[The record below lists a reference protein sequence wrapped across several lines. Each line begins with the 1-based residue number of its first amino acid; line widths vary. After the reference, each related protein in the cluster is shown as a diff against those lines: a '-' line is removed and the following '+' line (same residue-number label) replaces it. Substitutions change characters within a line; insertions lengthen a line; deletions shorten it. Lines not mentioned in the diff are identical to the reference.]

1 MNILAIANQKGGVGK
16 TTTALNLGAA
26 LHRESGVK
34 PLLVD
39 MDPQRNLTRA
49 CAVDGDNRQSTFEF
63 LAGTV
68 PFEQVAVEGAA
79 FDLIPSSV
87 RLADADVTFATKIG
101 RERLLTKGLRTAEQ
115 FGYEYVL
122 VDCPPNLG
130 LLSVNAFTAA
140 THVLIIA
147 QCEFFSLDGLVLIKK
162 TLAEV
167 REELNPGLT
176 VMGVVPTLYD
186 KRKTLNRDA
195 LKAMRHEFGD
205 DVLTPIRDNV
215 KLAEAPSFGKTIFEY
230 DPECN
235 GAYDYAMLA
244 RDILKRRT

>member
-1 MNILAIANQKGGVGK
+1 
-16 TTTALNLGAA
+16 
-26 LHRESGVK
+26 
-34 PLLVD
+34 

-49 CAVDGDNRQSTFEF
+49 CAVDGDSRQGTFEF
-63 LAGTV
+63 LAGSAS
-68 PFEQVAVEGAA
+68 FEAVAVEGSA
-79 FDLIPSSV
+79 FDLVPSSV

-101 RERLLTKGLRTAEQ
+101 RERLLAKGLKHAQ
-115 FGYEYVL
+115 QYGYAYVL

-140 THVLIIA
+140 SHVLIIA

-162 TLAEV
+162 TLSEV
-167 REELNPGLT
+167 REELNPRLS

-195 LKAMRHEFGD
+195 LKAMRQEFGD
-205 DVLTPIRDNV
+205 DVLSPIRDNV

-230 DPECN
+230 DPDCN
-235 GAYDYAMLA
+235 GAFDYAMLA
-244 RDILKRRT
+244 RDILKRST